1 MKLYRIHPAPN
12 VPYIGTVACD
22 GPAEHALKLARK
34 NPWYGQQMTDA
45 SVAVE
50 TTELW
55 KEGI

>member
-22 GPAEHALKLARK
+22 GPAEHALELAK
-34 NPWYGQQMTDA
+34 EHPWYGPQLGSEA
-45 SVAVE
+45 VARE

-55 KEGI
+55 EEPA